1 MRLLFELFFSSTVN
15 ANLSDIST
23 YNYSNAV
30 EETIKLIEK
39 NEIRKMI
46 KRCKSNN
53 VSKSNDISNRILCQD
68 PTFWQLFYQGTR
80 LNPIRKE
87 LASILHKSLFC
98 TIDFLLFFS
107 KSIFLIINIS

>member
-1 MRLLFELFFSSTVN
+1 MHRNNENNVLECAKNFDIKMRLLFELFFSSTVN

-68 PTFWQLFYQGTR
+68 PTF
-80 LNPIRKE
+80 
-87 LASILHKSLFC
+87 
-98 TIDFLLFFS
+98 
-107 KSIFLIINIS
+107 